1 MGVTL
6 VYTNDSNG
14 SEIYTI
20 ETDVEPVRSQVKT
33 EQETEIFDKIIP
45 LKCHFDNG
53 KISEKEYVDK
63 LIKLIDEIE

>member
-33 EQETEIFDKIIP
+33 EQEIE
-45 LKCHFDNG
+45 
-53 KISEKEYVDK
+53 ISELD
-63 LIKLIDEIE
+63 LIYAR